1 MAVNAIAEAFGLAS
15 SITGGALASV
25 FCARQTVAQN
35 ENSATQHKNRSTT
48 SEDIYS
54 LLLLTRAIA
63 IRRSHTTAKCLRVYP
78 NRRQ

>member
-35 ENSATQHKNRSTT
+35 EKQCNATQN
-48 SEDIYS
+48 S
-54 LLLLTRAIA
+54 LDDVRGHL
-63 IRRSHTTAKCLRVYP
+63 
-78 NRRQ
+78 